1 MTVTLSLFAGAGAQF
16 FDNNGVPLTG
26 GLIYTYA
33 AGTTTPAVTYTSYT
47 GFVSHTNPIVLDS
60 AGRVPSGGEIW
71 LLVGQSYKFILKT
84 SANVLIATYDNIP
97 SAPQPPIAND
107 AASISYEQGNTV
119 SAGAFVTGN
128 SYMIATVGS
137 TNFTAVGAINNV
149 VGTVFIATGAGSG
162 TGNAYSSRT
171 VQNKLQETIS
181 VMDFGAVGDGITN
194 DTTAIQN
201 AHNSGKSIY
210 YPNGTYLVTST
221 VTVSNV
227 DFVMFGQN
235 AVLKCGT
242 DSLTPL
248 FSVTNADKVLIEGL
262 TFDANALGKGFVY
275 VTNCPDLQ
283 ISKNTFHNFKD
294 DPSVAGNFSAVQ
306 IALCP
311 NARITNNFFYDLGQN
326 YGGSGIQP
334 SQYRAITQNTS
345 CDKTIVADN
354 VFQSLFGAH
363 YLAEFPVWTSGTSYV
378 VNNRVFIFESNQWN
392 LYRCIS
398 NNTASGLNQPPNA
411 TFWTLEYSDVE
422 PTQSTCFSNNICR
435 DVKDNSVYF
444 IENIKSMVVS
454 GNTFI
459 AANDESI
466 VVVGQNITI
475 TGNSFINTKNK
486 AIALEL
492 GEGDINS
499 VTISGNSFIQD
510 DSNFSLGTF
519 IIYRNL
525 SATNKVGTLSIT
537 GNNFKSPYSVASAS
551 YIQIKQV
558 DNLVIS
564 GNVFDLGCV
573 DAEIVIRAFNT
584 VGKGLVSN
592 NVFLTANTNARPYQ
606 NESASSDVLIV
617 SNMMNGRILAN
628 DTSEL
633 VQLGYIQDTGSN
645 IYIREPISRLLWG
658 NAAPTTGNW
667 TRGDIVFHQFPASGG
682 FIGWVYTN
690 AGWKTFGVIS

>member
-1 MTVTLSLFAGAGAQF
+1 MSALSISVPYPVFSGQDGLPLDNGYVWIGTANLYPITNQIAVYFDEALTIQATQPLRTINGFISNAGTPAQVYVDAVNFSILVQDKNGTMVYNFPDGTGLSPDACGVTYNPPF
-16 FDNNGVPLTG
+16 TG
-26 GLIYTYA
+26 G
-33 AGTTTPAVTYTSYT
+33 
-47 GFVSHTNPIVLDS
+47 
-60 AGRVPSGGEIW
+60 
-71 LLVGQSYKFILKT
+71 
-84 SANVLIATYDNIP
+84 
-97 SAPQPPIAND
+97 APYPVCEKLAQ
-107 AASISYEQGNTV
+107 TV
-119 SAGAFVTGN
+119 SV
-128 SYMIATVGS
+128 
-137 TNFTAVGAINNV
+137 
-149 VGTVFIATGAGSG
+149 
-162 TGNAYSSRT
+162 
-171 VQNKLQETIS
+171 K
-181 VMDFGAVGDGITN
+181 DFGAVGDGVTD
-194 DTTAIQN
+194 DTAAIQT
-201 AHNSGKSIY
+201 AHNSGQSIY
-210 YPNGTYLVTST
+210 YPNGTYLVTAT
-221 VTVSNV
+221 VTVSSLN
-227 DFVMFGQN
+227 FVMFGQN

-242 DSLTPL
+242 DSLTPM
-248 FSVTNADKVLIEGL
+248 FSVNNANKILVEGL
-262 TFDANALGKGFVY
+262 TFNANALGKGFVY

-283 ISKNTFHNFKD
+283 VSKNTFHNFKD

-354 VFQSLFGAH
+354 VFQSVFGAH
-363 YLAEFPVWTSGTSYV
+363 YLAEFPVWTSGVSYV
-378 VNNRVFIFESNQWN
+378 VNDRVFIFESNQWN

-492 GEGDINS
+492 GMGDINS

-551 YIQIKQV
+551 YILIKQV

-633 VQLGYIQDTGSN
+633 VQLGYVQDTGSN

-667 TRGDIVFHQFPASGG
+667 TRGDIVFHQFPASGD
-682 FIGWVYTN
+682 FVGWVYTN
-690 AGWKTFGVIS
+690 AGWKTFGAIS